1 VRRFYA
7 QITVLQHLSIKESI
21 LFTTTTSLALRFFWY
36 EPTYFQACDPPYLS
50 SPRELGP
57 PREDGR
63 IVIVL
68 DMDETL
74 LHGFEKYESVVE
86 HLPLESILYIA
97 SEKYP
102 RASVRP
108 GVCEFL
114 MFLDASREV
123 GEVEVH
129 VFSAGSQGWVD
140 PALDALLAMAGCPDL
155 IPHSTNR
162 RYEDSVSQDKSKDL
176 TLIER
181 DLRKVIH
188 FGNAKYEF
196 AFAENGWLV
205 PALLYTLPGCPRPK
219 DDFFQEAWLEKLG
232 LIIQMARRPDG
243 DVRTLLPDAQPLE
256 RYVKD
261 E

>member
-1 VRRFYA
+1 MRRFYA

-36 EPTYFQACDPPYLS
+36 EPTYFQGATTTTTTITTTITITTSTTIPTPTACASRLPLSAVVVESLAMTACDPPYLS

-162 RYEDSVSQDKSKDL
+162 RWADATRTEAHS
-176 TLIER
+176 
-181 DLRKVIH
+181 
-188 FGNAKYEF
+188 G
-196 AFAENGWLV
+196 
-205 PALLYTLPGCPRPK
+205 RP
-219 DDFFQEAWLEKLG
+219 
-232 LIIQMARRPDG
+232 
-243 DVRTLLPDAQPLE
+243 
-256 RYVKD
+256 
-261 E
+261 